1 MDKLENKRLNTPLT
15 HKFTCVDLNGY
26 IFPFVRLC
34 LTKPLHSHSPINP
47 CKGNQIPEP
56 RKCLLLE
63 SKIKQIFAVESRIQ
77 VPLTKYQESNYRNP
91 EYMAWIPESRTQSWI
106 PFHEW
111 GRHLVG
117 FVDLCVGYY
126 GKLI

>member
-1 MDKLENKRLNTPLT
+1 MDKFENKRLNTPLT

-56 RKCLLLE
+56 RKRLLLE
-63 SKIKQIFAVESRIQ
+63 SKIKQIFSVESGIPLMSGIQNPSSTDKIPGIQLLESRIHG
-77 VPLTKYQESNYRNP
+77 VD
-91 EYMAWIPESRTQSWI
+91 SRIQDSVLDSG
-106 PFHEW
+106 PFMN
-111 GRHLVG
+111 GG
-117 FVDLCVGYY
+117 DT
-126 GKLI
+126 

>member
-1 MDKLENKRLNTPLT
+1 MIFRVEKLENKRLNTPLT

-63 SKIKQIFAVESRIQ
+63 SKIKQIFAVESGIPLMSGIQNQ
-77 VPLTKYQESNYRNP
+77 VPLTKYQESNYWNP

-106 PFHEW
+106 PFHEC
-111 GRHLVG
+111 G
-117 FVDLCVGYY
+117 
-126 GKLI
+126 